1 MKKDFILV
9 TVSLIIWGVGEGA
22 FMYFQPL
29 YLEELGATPLM
40 IGSILG
46 AVGLAMTL
54 FHIPAGFLADRI
66 GRRQLMWAAWGM
78 GVTTTG
84 IMAGARSLA
93 VFSIGIILYSTT
105 VFVIAPLNS
114 YITAARG
121 KLSVEQVLTTN
132 NAAFYLG
139 GIAGPLIGGS
149 LAEGLGIRSI
159 YFFAFGCFVISS
171 IFILFIKPQ
180 PTEVK
185 LKNPARDLLKNK
197 RFISFLPVI
206 LMVYFAL
213 FFPQPLAP
221 NFLKNQRFIS
231 LQTIGTLGAITN
243 LGNVLINLLFGLLPA
258 QVGLILGQLF
268 VGIFAALIWQFTQMP
283 IFVLAYFLL
292 GGYRATR
299 SLLIAQVEKLVQ
311 PANLGLAYGVIE
323 TVTGIALIAAPP
335 IAGALYSKN
344 PDSVFG
350 FTLILIIPAII
361 FTLLWRKFLW
371 KPL

>member
-9 TVSLIIWGVGEGA
+9 TVSLIFWGVGEGS

-29 YLEELGATPLM
+29 YLEELGATPLV

-54 FHIPAGFLADRI
+54 FHIPAGLLSDRI
-66 GRRQLMWAAWGM
+66 GPRQLMWSAWAM
-78 GVTTTG
+78 GVITTG
-84 IMAGARSLA
+84 IMAAARSLV
-93 VFSIGIILYSTT
+93 VFSIGIILYSVT

-114 YITAARG
+114 YITSARG

-149 LAEGLGIRSI
+149 LAQSMGIRSI

-171 IFILFIKPQ
+171 VIILFIKPQ
-180 PTEVK
+180 QTEVK
-185 LKNPARDLLKNK
+185 LKNPAGDLLKNK
-197 RFISFLPVI
+197 RFLYYLPVI

-221 NFLKNQRFIS
+221 NFLKNQRLVS

-243 LGNVLINLLFGLLPA
+243 LGNVLINLLFGLLPP
-258 QVGLILGQLF
+258 QIGLILGQLF
-268 VGIFAALIWQFTQMP
+268 VAIFAALIWKFTQMP
-283 IFVLAYFLL
+283 ILVLAYFLL

-311 PANLGLAYGVIE
+311 PGNLGLAYGVVE
-323 TVTGIALIAAPP
+323 TITGIALIAAPP
-335 IAGALYSKN
+335 IAGAIYTNN

-350 FTLILIIPAII
+350 VTLILIIPAII
-361 FTLLWRKFLW
+361 ITLLWRKLSW
-371 KPL
+371 KS

>member
-22 FMYFQPL
+22 FVYFQPL
-29 YLEELGATPLM
+29 YLQELGATPLV

-46 AVGLAMTL
+46 GVGLAMTL
-54 FHIPAGFLADRI
+54 FHIPAGFLSDRI
-66 GRRQLMWAAWGM
+66 GRRQLMWTAWGM
-78 GVTTTG
+78 GVITTG
-84 IMAGARSLA
+84 IMAAAKSLA

-105 VFVIAPLNS
+105 VFVISPLNS

-121 KLSVEQVLTTN
+121 KLTVEQVLTTN

-149 LAEGLGIRSI
+149 LAQALGIRSI

-171 IFILFIKPQ
+171 VIILFIKTQ
-180 PTEVK
+180 PTEDK
-185 LKNPARDLLKNK
+185 LRNPAGDLLKNK
-197 RFISFLPVI
+197 RFITYLPVI
-206 LMVYFAL
+206 LFVYFAL

-221 NFLKNQRFIS
+221 NFLQNQRMIS
-231 LQTIGTLGAITN
+231 LQTIGILGAITN
-243 LGNVLINLLFGLLPA
+243 LGNVSLNLLFGLLPP

-268 VGIFAALIWQFTQMP
+268 VGLFTVLVWQFTQMP
-283 IFVLAYFLL
+283 ILVLAYFLL

-323 TVTGIALIAAPP
+323 TITGIALIAAPP
-335 IAGALYSKN
+335 LAGYLYTKDPN
-344 PDSVFG
+344 SVFS
-350 FTLILIIPAII
+350 FTLLLIIPAIL
-361 FTLLWRKFLW
+361 FTLLWRKLSW
-371 KPL
+371 KP

>member
-9 TVSLIIWGVGEGA
+9 TVSLVIWGVGEGA

-29 YLEELGATPLM
+29 YLEELGASPLV

-46 AVGLAMTL
+46 GVGLAMTL
-54 FHIPAGFLADRI
+54 FHIPAGFLSDRI
-66 GRRQLMWAAWGM
+66 GRRKLMWAAWAM
-78 GVTTTG
+78 GVITTG
-84 IMAGARSLA
+84 IMAAAASLF

-139 GIAGPLIGGS
+139 GIIGPLVGGS
-149 LAEGLGIRSI
+149 LAQNRGIRSI
-159 YFFAFGCFVISS
+159 YFFAFACFVISS
-171 IFILFIKPQ
+171 IIILFIKAQ
-180 PTEVK
+180 PTEAK
-185 LKNPARDLLKNK
+185 LKNPAGDLLKNK
-197 RFISFLPVI
+197 RFISYLPV
-206 LMVYFAL
+206 LLLVYFATY
-213 FFPQPLAP
+213 FPQPLAP

-243 LGNVLINLLFGLLPA
+243 LGNMLINLLFGMLPP
-258 QVGLILGQLF
+258 QIGLILGQLF
-268 VGIFAALIWQFTQMP
+268 VGIFAALVWQFTQMP
-283 IFVLAYFLL
+283 VLVLAYFLL

-323 TVTGIALIAAPP
+323 TVTGIALVAAPP
-335 IAGALYSKN
+335 IAGALYTKN
-344 PDSVFG
+344 PNSVF
-350 FTLILIIPAII
+350 FITLILIIPSILI
-361 FTLLWRKFLW
+361 TLLWRKVPW
-371 KPL
+371 KS